1 MKVQSPERTFMISG
15 GGTGGHIFPALAI
28 AGGLQAAL
36 PCKIVFVGAK
46 GRMEMEKVPEAG
58 YPIHGL
64 WISGLQR
71 KLTFSNAL
79 FPLKVLVSLVQ
90 AFFLLR
96 KYKPDAVIGVGG
108 YASGPLLYVATIL
121 GIKTIIQEQNS
132 FPGITNKLLGKRVN
146 KILTAFKGPEK
157 YLPASKIVET
167 GNPVRKDI
175 LTAESSVKSAREFF
189 GLEADKP
196 VLLVIGGSLGA
207 RTLNE
212 CLEKGHQT
220 LAQNGIQ
227 VLWQTGKQYT
237 GNANPAL
244 GVRMPF
250 IREMDKAY
258 AAADVIVS
266 RAGALSISEL
276 CIVGKPVIL
285 VPSPNVSEDHQ
296 TKNAMTLVN
305 ANAAMLI
312 ADKDAADQLVPAV
325 ISLFG
330 QPVLCDQ
337 MAVEIKK
344 LGKPEA
350 THHIVSEILALLT

>member
-1 MKVQSPERTFMISG
+1 MKAPSPEKIFMISG

-28 AGGLQAAL
+28 AGGLQATIQ
-36 PCKIVFVGAK
+36 CKIVFVGAR

-71 KLTFSNAL
+71 KLSFSNAL
-79 FPLKVLVSLVQ
+79 FPLKVLVSLFQ
-90 AFFLLR
+90 ALVLLI

-108 YASGPLLYVATIL
+108 YASGPLLYMASL
-121 GIKTIIQEQNS
+121 LRIKTIIQEQNS

-157 YLPASKIVET
+157 YLPANKIVET

-175 LTAESSVKSAREFF
+175 LSAIHTKKDACEFF
-189 GLEADKP
+189 GLRPEKP

-207 RTLNE
+207 RTLNQ
-212 CLEKGHQT
+212 CIEKGHLE

-237 GNANPAL
+237 GNQNPDL

-250 IREMDKAY
+250 IREMDMAY
-258 AAADVIVS
+258 CAADVIIS

-305 ANAAMLI
+305 EQAAILI
-312 ADKDAADQLVPAV
+312 SDKEAPEKLIQAA
-325 ISLFG
+325 ITLFG
-330 QPVLCDQ
+330 QAEVRTR
-337 MAVEIKK
+337 MSAEIKK

-350 THHIVSEILALLT
+350 TVHIVKEILDTLA